1 MRGARGNT
9 DPTLLLASNKI
20 PRSSSEGHRV
30 RSQDLRFGSRSSQ
43 HRSAAF
49 RNATFAIKGEH
60 FVKGEAFYRT
70 RSYTLP
76 RTPGLQAANVFERFR
91 DMKVALAKASAQGS
105 YTCFG
110 R

>member
-1 MRGARGNT
+1 M
-9 DPTLLLASNKI
+9 
-20 PRSSSEGHRV
+20 

-43 HRSAAF
+43 HRSAAL

-60 FVKGEAFYRT
+60 FVKEEAVKEEAFYRT
-70 RSYTLP
+70 CSYTPL

-110 R
+110 RCE